1 MCSDWHTR
9 STVFTSG
16 ALQMRLTRNDNLV
29 QRKVAVFIGDLGD
42 NDKMWTFLKEVLLFD
57 AVVRGDCSTPD

>member
-1 MCSDWHTR
+1 
-9 STVFTSG
+9 
-16 ALQMRLTRNDNLV
+16 MRLTRNDNLV